1 MRRGKMGS
9 DLPIVDLN
17 LLNGEGSTHDE
28 EVQRLAAACRDV
40 GFFCLT
46 EHSIAAG
53 TLAELEVASRR
64 FFALSESDKAEI
76 AMSRGGLAWRGWF
89 PVGGEL
95 TSGRSDCK
103 EGIYFGADLP
113 SDDPRVAAGWP
124 LHGAN
129 VWPSRV
135 PELRGAVTAF
145 MSQAA
150 DTAALVMQALAEC
163 LGLDRGYFASG
174 LTEDPTVL
182 FRIFHYPASSSTDAG
197 WGVGEHTD
205 YGLLTLLAQDDCGG
219 LQVRVGEEW
228 VEVPPTPG
236 LLVCNLGDML
246 ERLTGGHFRS
256 TPHRVLNRSGRSRLS
271 FPFFF
276 DPGFDATITP
286 LPSRAVL
293 GDDPRGRWDGD
304 SVLAADGTYG
314 EYLVR
319 KVSKVFPEL
328 ARSEVSRGASQ
339 LRRPS

>member
-1 MRRGKMGS
+1 MRGQ
-9 DLPIVDLN
+9 LPILDLN
-17 LLNGEGSTHDE
+17 LLNGRGAARDE
-28 EVQRLAAACRDV
+28 EVQRLLTACRDV
-40 GFFCLT
+40 GFFLLT
-46 EHSIAAG
+46 GHSIAASSI
-53 TLAELEVASRR
+53 ADLEVASRR
-64 FFALSESDKAEI
+64 FFSLTEGEKAEI
-76 AMSRGGLAWRGWF
+76 AMSRGGRAWRGWF

-95 TSGRSDCK
+95 TSGRPDRK

-113 SDDPRVAAGWP
+113 SDDFRVAAGWP

-129 VWPSRV
+129 LWPSTV

-145 MSQAA
+145 MSQACE
-150 DTAALVMQALAEC
+150 TAALVMAALAEC
-163 LGLDRGYFASG
+163 LGLEPDYFATG
-174 LTEDPTVL
+174 LTKEPTVL
-182 FRIFHYPASSSTDAG
+182 FRIFHYPASSSPHAG

-228 VEVPPTPG
+228 VEVEPTPG

-246 ERLTGGHFRS
+246 ERLTGGYFRS

-271 FPFFF
+271 FPFFY
-276 DPGFDATITP
+276 DPGFQAMIAP

-304 SVLAADGTYG
+304 SVLVADGTYG

-339 LRRPS
+339 QRRWEP